1 MKCKL
6 FFSHHTPNALT
17 SFLNDCYYMGHKNQ
31 GRVIVFNH
39 FQFDDFE
46 NRDGTHEDVRR
57 IENTFGI
64 KLGFKVKVY
73 DDLTVSQ
80 ILQVVHGCMN
90 LLYIICYFLYQ
101 SLINILVSQ
110 ADFSDDN
117 CLVIII
123 LTHGIESK

>member
-1 MKCKL
+1 MN
-6 FFSHHTPNALT
+6 FFSHHT
-17 SFLNDCYYMGHKNQ
+17 FLNDRYYMGHKNQ

-123 LTHGIESK
+123 LTHEIESK